1 MSSLEKID
9 IYIKAKNFLVFQVNI
24 LILHVHVHSI
34 LKYTKIYIHEIQ
46 EYHYI
51 INNLHVHRELLS
63 QLL

>member
-24 LILHVHVHSI
+24 LILHVHSI
-34 LKYTKIYIHEIQ
+34 LKYAKIYVHEIQ